1 MTLQQQ
7 ELQTLIAEIDAILG
21 KTNSRRSRAAAK
33 EIDHHRQVFARVK
46 DHLVASQTE
55 LPQTGNL
62 GPAPGVPD
70 QGPSIAASQVLN
82 ALLEE
87 MQYLRGQTLQIL
99 TPLQT
104 EVTTLRQQRE
114 ALLKEVQELQQQR
127 LAQQVISD
135 PERLPGPWQQ
145 ALDQLTDH
153 LDRYLAGQVD
163 QAVRRL
169 ETSTANSYL
178 LSQYPETG
186 MGSDQSNSL
195 NPEQRLRYLQQ
206 VQTETD
212 NLVRNLD
219 LSLRALFETLHQ
231 TLYGHQQSLSQGLT
245 KMHSLGQQGE
255 VLFTTLVNQL
265 AQRLTPDTRIDLDPR
280 SPIPSLQPE
289 PSRSAPAILPPLSHG
304 SQPLDWDSLQLDLGD
319 DLSLLQL
326 EDDITHLGI
335 DLPGPGHP
343 TAFQS
348 GPVNREGT
356 LLKPIPNQ
364 GEELLPLLPQ
374 LDPPEPDPSVS
385 LSWSDQAVTTVTQ
398 AASEES
404 LDDLYQSLFG
414 GDPSADPI
422 QPIPDSGDQAEIIT
436 EGLASNSEDREIG
449 AVTQVDFPEIL
460 TITGLD
466 ELLPDA
472 MDPAA
477 DPDLID
483 PLANLVDSPGDYDYL
498 DQPIP
503 ASVQEDLLGAE
514 VPLSLPDY
522 SLDLDTVTLNHLQ
535 EDLAKFETDGPGE
548 EENTLSLGLPVG
560 LPPEPDP
567 AELQASGLTTEDR
580 MALATAEQVTNHPL
594 APHGGS
600 EGGSGIDPDP
610 ISPIPTNPP
619 ESVLPISDSSL
630 SLDHLLGDLRLSPL
644 GDRSPDLNYPPAGA
658 TLRPDPPP
666 ASEPDPVPDQMET
679 ATPTGSAEP
688 DLDGVDGVIAAG
700 IDQLD
705 SPTVIPSVLLAEE
718 PEEEDHGI
726 QLGDGEED
734 SDRLSLDHVQ
744 PLTADGDSCPPTTV
758 EESSTGWWFLGLDI
772 GSSGLSAVLLDRHT
786 GHVHPL
792 YWVDRSISG
801 ATADKFF
808 RLPAIASV
816 QIGKGGK
823 TYQLQSVGSSALT
836 ISWNDSDSPEPTGL
850 ILKSLKSLLKSGI
863 PVVLPH
869 GDGPQP
875 QVQWS
880 ETVALP
886 LGVFQGALENLLA
899 TLPQALESNAP
910 FSLGAVGLDL
920 GTLGQALEQLA
931 GVIVSYPANWP
942 DSYTFNLREA
952 IIGAGLMPDPEG
964 IYFIEDSIATVL
976 SGLPDPENHTEPT
989 EGQPIHQQTLYGCNW
1004 VGGTVAISAGSS
1016 VTELGLANLPD
1027 PPQDLTYDDFV
1038 LYSMGYAGDAIDQ
1051 DIICCLLHSPERRRP
1066 RLPVEA
1072 EARHGA
1078 EAGWSWQAAIPELDR
1093 AAWKDL
1099 GLDNLE
1105 LPRPAEPDLTRRQ
1118 RLQQR
1123 LESSALGQSVLDA
1136 ARHIKLILQHQ
1147 PQFDLELADQHW
1159 VVRSKDLEDRI
1170 ILPYIQRLN
1179 GQMNRLLSQAN
1190 LSTQGINQVICTGG
1204 TASLPRIARWLRQKF
1219 PNATIVQDTYQ
1230 SDRPPS
1236 CSRVA
1241 YGLANLA
1248 RYPQVLDRNRHQYS
1262 DMFLLMELLRVFPNQ
1277 PMPLEG
1283 IMHLL
1288 RQQGIQVEACQTHLV
1303 ALLEGRLPPGLLPA
1317 GGVDGFIRF
1326 EPDHLHINPGDIKLF
1341 SQPSPQVYVFN
1352 QEDYQRLQPY
1362 LETLLAQKHQSLI
1375 DPLLVKLMDLPA

>member
-55 LPQTGNL
+55 PPQTDDL
-62 GPAPGVPD
+62 GVPD
-70 QGPSIAASQVLN
+70 QGPSIAASQVLK

-145 ALDQLTDH
+145 ALDQLTNH
-153 LDRYLAGQVD
+153 LDGYLAGQVD

-178 LSQYPETG
+178 LSQYPEAG
-186 MGSDQSNSL
+186 MGSAHPDALS
-195 NPEQRLRYLQQ
+195 PEQRLRYLQQ
-206 VQTETD
+206 VQSETD
-212 NLVRNLD
+212 HLVRNLD
-219 LSLRALFETLHQ
+219 LSLRAVFETLHQ

-255 VLFTTLVNQL
+255 VLLTTLVNQL

-289 PSRSAPAILPPLSHG
+289 PSHSASAILPPLSHG

-319 DLSLLQL
+319 DLSLLQI
-326 EDDITHLGI
+326 EDDIAHLGI
-335 DLPGPGHP
+335 DLPGPDHP
-343 TAFQS
+343 TAFPVE
-348 GPVNREGT
+348 PVNREGGGVP
-356 LLKPIPNQ
+356 PITDAGKEP
-364 GEELLPLLPQ
+364 LPLLPQ

-385 LSWSDQAVTTVTQ
+385 VSWSDQAVTTVTQ
-398 AASEES
+398 GEPEAS

-414 GDPSADPI
+414 NDPSTDLI
-422 QPIPDSGDQAEIIT
+422 QPIPDPTDQGAI
-436 EGLASNSEDREIG
+436 AAEDRVIG
-449 AVTQVDFPEIL
+449 AVTPLDSAEVL
-460 TITGLD
+460 TISDLD

-472 MDPAA
+472 IDPAA
-477 DPDLID
+477 DSDPID
-483 PLANLVDSPGDYDYL
+483 SFASLVNSPEDDDYL

-503 ASVQEDLLGAE
+503 ASTQEDLLGAE
-514 VPLSLPDY
+514 VPLSRPNYNLE
-522 SLDLDTVTLNHLQ
+522 LDTTTLHHLQ

-548 EENTLSLGLPVG
+548 EENAPSLVRPVG

-580 MALATAEQVTNHPL
+580 MALVTAEQVVNHPL
-594 APHGGS
+594 THQGGS
-600 EGGSGIDPDP
+600 TGGSGVDPDP
-610 ISPIPTNPP
+610 ISTIPRNPP
-619 ESVLPISDSSL
+619 ESALPISDSSL
-630 SLDHLLGDLRLSPL
+630 SLDHLLGDLRLIPL
-644 GDRSPDLNYPPAGA
+644 GDRSPDLNSPLAGA

-666 ASEPDPVPDQMET
+666 VSESDPVSDQMEI
-679 ATPTGSAEP
+679 ATPAGPAEP
-688 DLDGVDGVIAAG
+688 QSNRIDGVVAAR

-705 SPTVIPSVLLAEE
+705 SPTVIPSVPLAEE
-718 PEEEDHGI
+718 PEEEDHGL

-734 SDRLSLDHVQ
+734 SDRLSLDRVQ
-744 PLTADGDSCPPTTV
+744 PLTTDGDSLPPTAV
-758 EESSTGWWFLGLDI
+758 EETPAGLWFLGLDI
-772 GSSGLSAVLLDRHT
+772 GSSGLSAVLLDRPR
-786 GHVHPL
+786 GPVHPL
-792 YWVDRSISG
+792 YWIDRNISG

-816 QIGKGGK
+816 RRGKDGE

-836 ISWNDSDSPEPTGL
+836 VSWNDSESPEPTGL
-850 ILKSLKSLLKSGI
+850 ILKGLKSLLKSGI

-886 LGVFQGALENLLA
+886 LGVFQGALEDLLA
-899 TLPQALESNAP
+899 TLPQALKANST

-920 GTLGQALEQLA
+920 ATLGQALEQLA

-952 IIGAGLMPDPEG
+952 IIGAGLMSDPEG
-964 IYFIEDSIATVL
+964 IYFIEDSIAAVL
-976 SGLPDPENHTEPT
+976 SGLPDPENHTEQT
-989 EGQPIHQQTLYGCNW
+989 EGQPIQQQTLYACNW

-1027 PPQDLTYDDFV
+1027 HPQDLTYDDFV

-1051 DIICCLLHSPERRRP
+1051 DIICCLLHSPERRSP

-1072 EARHGA
+1072 EARPGA

-1105 LPRPAEPDLTRRQ
+1105 LPRPAEPDLARRQ

-1170 ILPYIQRLN
+1170 IVPYIQRLN
-1179 GQMNRLLSQAN
+1179 GQMNRLLSQAG

-1204 TASLPRIARWLRQKF
+1204 TASMPRIARWLRQKF

-1288 RQQGIQVEACQTHLV
+1288 QQQGIQVKACQTHLV

-1317 GGVDGFIRF
+1317 GGPNAFIRF
-1326 EPDHLHINPGDIKLF
+1326 EPDHLDINPRDIKLF

-1375 DPLLVKLMDLPA
+1375 DPLLVKLMGLPA